1 MALTHLAR
9 NLRKNQTVA
18 EQILWYQLRNRRFL
32 NYKFRRQYSVEPY
45 IADFICLELKLI
57 IEIDGSQH
65 YDQFDKDTERTLFLN
80 QRGFKIVRFWNNEL
94 FDNLEGVLERIRLG
108 VEKQKTLVE

>member
-9 NLRKNQTVA
+9 NLRKNQTDA
-18 EQILWYQLRNRRFL
+18 EQILWHQLRSRRFL
-32 NYKFRRQYSVEPY
+32 NFKFRRQYPVEPY

-65 YDQFDKDTERTLFLN
+65 CDQCDKDTERTLFLN
-80 QRGFKIVRFWNNEL
+80 QRGFKVVRFWNNEL
-94 FDNLEGVLERIRLG
+94 FDNIEGVLECIRLA
-108 VEKQKTLVE
+108 VEKQKSIVE

>member
-1 MALTHLAR
+1 MALAHLAR
-9 NLRKNQTVA
+9 NLRKNQTDA

-32 NYKFRRQYSVEPY
+32 NFKFRRQDPVEPY

-65 YDQFDKDTERTLFLN
+65 CDQFDKDIERTLFLN
-80 QRGFKIVRFWNNEL
+80 QRGFKVVRFWNNEL
-94 FDNLEGVLERIRLG
+94 FDNLTGVLECIRLV
-108 VEKQKTLVE
+108 VEKQKTLME